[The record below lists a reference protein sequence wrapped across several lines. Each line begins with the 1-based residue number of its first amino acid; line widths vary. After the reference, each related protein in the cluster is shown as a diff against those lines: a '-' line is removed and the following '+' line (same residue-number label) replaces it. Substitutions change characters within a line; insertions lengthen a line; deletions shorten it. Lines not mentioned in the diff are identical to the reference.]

1 MTNFYNIKATGS
13 ETPEN
18 NSRPPALPA
27 RFQVNGWLRLD
38 EKLWVYD
45 VFDQIVDQPARLWLE
60 EINLQPE
67 AYQSRAISLQKLSH
81 GNLLPVY
88 NHFMWGE
95 NGKKYY
101 VCVAKTPGKDFVNC
115 RMLIA
120 SSPGISVV
128 GQIARQLALALL
140 YCHSQQVLHGNLQPS
155 FIWIGRDGTVK
166 LELFGAL
173 PNRRHALRNTTQGDF
188 SNSLLNAP
196 YASPELFG
204 SNASFNA
211 QADVYALGVIIYEL
225 LTGFNPFLASSE
237 MVSGLRHMYKA
248 VPPLHEVNPEV
259 GPALETAIMTA
270 LYKNPEGRYHNVLE
284 LLSQFEIGLATTL
297 QTTHQPVQFQTIDQL
312 LENYAAL
319 NSQVQSFLRQN
330 APSLPARDFVEGA
343 KGPAQNGIEPH
354 KNGNGNG
361 HTPNGTNGTN
371 GKTPPSWLLQTTVV
385 EPGRIIAPATS
396 NSTNG
401 TTVKTN
407 GNGVKQVGPIITPA
421 PSTPPIAANAP
432 GQNGA
437 ADTLLDQN
445 GVITGP
451 ASQNGTGNILV
462 SANGTALNSVNQTGV
477 VTNPLEQ
484 SVTAPNFSTLR
495 PTPVTRRQGV
505 KWPNLIPW
513 LLVLNL
519 FFMGYLAW
527 LLLNSVD
534 TGSSG
539 FPTSFPTPPVRV
551 VYTPSLVTTPT
562 ATPEPTTT
570 VPPSPTTQ
578 APLII
583 TTVPP
588 LATSTVS
595 NTEPPTPAPVETAPP
610 TPEPTTPAPASAT
623 DPRVLTALAPT
634 VTSSSTSNEPV
645 ATVQLIGDDSPAP
658 TETPTNPG

>member
-1 MTNFYNIKATGS
+1 MTNFYDIKATGS
-13 ETPEN
+13 EQPEDN
-18 NSRPPALPA
+18 YRPSLPA
-27 RFQVNGWLRLD
+27 RFQINGWLRLD

-101 VCVAKTPGKDFVNC
+101 VCVAKTPGKDYVNC

-120 SSPGISVV
+120 SSPGINVV
-128 GQIARQLALALL
+128 GQIARQLSLALL

-155 FIWIGRDGTVK
+155 FIWIGRDGTVR

-173 PNRRHALRNTTQGDF
+173 PNRRHALRNEAQDNF

-248 VPPLHEVNPEV
+248 VPPLHQVNPEV
-259 GPALETAIMTA
+259 GPALEAAIMTA

-297 QTTHQPVQFQTIDQL
+297 QTAHQPVPFQTIDQL
-312 LENYAAL
+312 LENYTAL
-319 NSQVQSFLRQN
+319 NNEVQTFLRQTT
-330 APSLPARDFVEGA
+330 PSLAASNIIEEEKHPFQAGVEIG
-343 KGPAQNGIEPH
+343 
-354 KNGNGNG
+354 KNGNGNVT
-361 HTPNGTNGTN
+361 TPYSWPHQNGLAELGPVAAPIKTNGTAPTTN
-371 GKTPPSWLLQTTVV
+371 G
-385 EPGRIIAPATS
+385 IAPKSNGTIPSANGIAAT
-396 NSTNG
+396 TNG
-401 TTVKTN
+401 TTAKPV
-407 GNGVKQVGPIITPA
+407 VPLITPA
-421 PSTPPIAANAP
+421 PVTPPEATGPALQSVPAAQGNPA
-432 GQNGA
+432 
-437 ADTLLDQN
+437 
-445 GVITGP
+445 TGP
-451 ASQNGTGNILV
+451 ASP
-462 SANGTALNSVNQTGV
+462 GV
-477 VTNPLEQ
+477 
-484 SVTAPNFSTLR
+484 
-495 PTPVTRRQGV
+495 PVTRTPFEKPAPVTKRQPA
-505 KWPNLIPW
+505 KWPSLIPW

-534 TGSSG
+534 TSGSG
-539 FPTSFPTPPVRV
+539 LPTSYPTIPARV
-551 VYTPSLVTTPT
+551 VFTPVLGATPT

-570 VPPSPTTQ
+570 SSAIPTL
-578 APLII
+578 APVII

-588 LATSTVS
+588 LATSTVLTAVPPTPGP
-595 NTEPPTPAPVETAPP
+595 TEAGTVPPTPA
-610 TPEPTTPAPASAT
+610 PTTPAPASSGPTVT

-634 VTSSSTSNEPV
+634 ATSSIGSNEPV
-645 ATVQLIGDDSPAP
+645 ATVQLAGDDVPAA
-658 TETPTNPG
+658 TPTPANPG